1 MPDTVTV
8 REAKAGDGEALAA
21 IYNHYI
27 ADTIITFEESPV
39 PADEMAR
46 RVADTRDAGLPWLL
60 ATQGERVAG
69 YAYASKWKGRC
80 AYRYATEITVYLDRH
95 FQGQGIGTLLYR
107 QLFEALRNRGMHT
120 VIAGIALP
128 NESSI
133 ALHEKMGLEKVAHFK
148 EVGRK
153 FDRWIDVGYWQAAL

>member
-1 MPDTVTV
+1 MRDAVTV
-8 REAKAGDGEALAA
+8 REAEAGDGKALAA
-21 IYNHYI
+21 IYNHYV

-39 PADEMAR
+39 AADEMAQ
-46 RVADTRDAGLPWLL
+46 RVADTWDAGLPWLL

-95 FQGQGIGTLLYR
+95 SQGKGIGTLLYR

-128 NESSI
+128 NDASI

-153 FDRWIDVGYWQAAL
+153 FDRWIDVGYWQATL